1 MMLKL
6 AAVLLLASLCPGL
19 ARAEDP
25 SCRNGLF
32 PAENTSFALAKV
44 TGAPRT
50 YLRTDIAPCPDDSAA
65 CRGRVYVVPG
75 DLVLTSIARGPFVC
89 AYYPGKVGGS
99 AGFVRQDEVQVQ
111 PTPAPAL
118 SAWVGAWRDGDDSIV
133 LHVSGHQLV
142 AEGNAY
148 WPSANPS
155 LKQAPGGP
163 HTGEMSGQ
171 ATPRDGTVVFAGSDP
186 DDCRVKLTLLPP
198 YLLAADNLNCG
209 GANVS
214 FIGVYRK
221 K

>member
-1 MMLKL
+1 MLKV
-6 AAVLLLASLCPGL
+6 ATVLIVTAMCSGV
-19 ARAEDP
+19 AWAEDA
-25 SCRNGLF
+25 SCRNGMF
-32 PAENTSFALAKV
+32 SAEGTAFALAKV

-75 DLVLTSIARGPFVC
+75 DVVLTSITRESFVC
-89 AYYPGKVGGS
+89 AYYPGKGGGS
-99 AGFVRQDEVQVQ
+99 AGFVRQDEVQPQ
-111 PTPAPAL
+111 ATPVPAL
-118 SAWVGAWRDGDDSIV
+118 SAWVGTWMDGDDTIV
-133 LHVSGHQLV
+133 LHAKGNQLV
-142 AEGNAY
+142 ASGEAY

-155 LKQAPGGP
+155 LKQSPGGP

-171 ATPRDGTVVFAGSDP
+171 AVPKDGTVVFAGDDP